1 MRASVDS
8 ETGQMEIRAMKAEIH
23 RMKVGGR
30 REVGGLELG
39 VLGRNHSG
47 TAACTPSMP
56 RKLAVPPADFLHQCL
71 SSSCSYCTRM
81 VTGHTATCTVF
92 TKHYVTLTPSKQ
104 RTPVFLNADCDQ
116 SPPNLMTHLWMYPT
130 VGPKRCTP

>member
-1 MRASVDS
+1 MDS

-47 TAACTPSMP
+47 AAAYTPSTP

-81 VTGHTATCTVF
+81 VTGHDDLHSIHEA
-92 TKHYVTLTPSKQ
+92 LLPSLQ
-104 RTPVFLNADCDQ
+104 AACSIQYF
-116 SPPNLMTHLWMYPT
+116 
-130 VGPKRCTP
+130 